1 MPDEIYEY
9 FEEYFYQKL
18 SDYLRGA
25 QRAQR
30 EYPFVHG
37 GDESEALAQ

>member
-1 MPDEIYEY
+1 MSNYIY
-9 FEEYFYQKL
+9 L
-18 SDYLRGA
+18 WGA

-30 EYPFVHG
+30 EDPALQG

>member
-18 SDYLRGA
+18 SDYLE
-25 QRAQR
+25 QW
-30 EYPFVHG
+30 E
-37 GDESEALAQ
+37 EEAKEE